1 MQSSSLVL
9 VRLLILNLISRHITY
24 VTYIGFSTKI
34 PSDLEELVKGNN
46 QNTKIAAFVVSRD
59 GKHYNSKD
67 RFKKMF
73 DEDVDLF
80 KNIQK
85 EDDLEGTYKLFGPY
99 EERQTANI
107 SILFV
112 LTLRSVHLIMSSF
125 TKERLASPIL
135 SCS

>member
-24 VTYIGFSTKI
+24 VTYIGFSTKL

-46 QNTKIAAFVVSRD
+46 QKTKIAAFVVSRD

-99 EERQTANI
+99 DKRQTDKHPLYSHI
-107 SILFV
+107 EI
-112 LTLRSVHLIMSSF
+112 
-125 TKERLASPIL
+125 
-135 SCS
+135 

>member
-1 MQSSSLVL
+1 MLVSLISS
-9 VRLLILNLISRHITY
+9 NLCSRHITY
-24 VTYIGFSTKI
+24 VSYIGFTTKI
-34 PSDLEELVKGNN
+34 PSELEELIKDNN

-59 GKHYNSKD
+59 GKHYNNLD

-99 EERQTANI
+99 DKRQTDKHPLYSHI
-107 SILFV
+107 EI
-112 LTLRSVHLIMSSF
+112 
-125 TKERLASPIL
+125 
-135 SCS
+135 